1 MRKVSITD
9 LRQHLQSYLKQVR
22 EGEPIQITQHGKVV
36 ARLMPEHNAADTARH
51 QLQHWRESA
60 RIGDVL
66 SPTGA
71 DWEAGHGRL

>member
-1 MRKVSITD
+1 MRRVSITD

-22 EGEPIQITQHGKVV
+22 AGEPIQITQHGKVV
-36 ARLMPEHNAADTARH
+36 ARLIPERDASEEAREH
-51 QLQHWRESA
+51 LRCWRVTA

-71 DWEAGHGRL
+71 EWGALQ